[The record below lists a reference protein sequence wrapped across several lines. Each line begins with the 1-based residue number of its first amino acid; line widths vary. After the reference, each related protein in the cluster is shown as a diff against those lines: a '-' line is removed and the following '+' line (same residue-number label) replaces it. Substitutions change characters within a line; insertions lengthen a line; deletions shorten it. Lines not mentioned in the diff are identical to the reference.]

1 MGAQPFPW
9 DAVMAFGLGRL
20 CLAPDVFWGMT
31 PRELAFAMR
40 GAGQMVGS
48 PEAPAR
54 VDFAALTQAFPD

>member
-1 MGAQPFPW
+1 
-9 DAVMAFGLGRL
+9 MAFGLGRL